1 MADVSRAGLW
11 QSLPLGLTTTPCER
25 SICTSD
31 STRNSWASRTALSRR
46 RICTKR
52 YATRR
57 AKSPA
62 KSHSRTLSRLNLP
75 DRRSSLPLLPA
86 TDVAPTGFATNQ
98 GRLPESISAVSKA
111 GRRFALWRGPGT
123 GRCAIQQRHRSRCWR
138 LRTCRANGRDARAAW
153 QHVLG
158 RVVTLCPSP
167 RSAPV
172 G

>member
-31 STRNSWASRTALSRR
+31 STRNSWASRTASSRR

-57 AKSPA
+57 AKSRA
-62 KSHSRTLSRLNLP
+62 KSQSRTLSRLNLP

-98 GRLPESISAVSKA
+98 GLHPVDRGGLSTDYRPGDCGERGSDARSERDQQQLERSRVFRTVTAASFARVFA
-111 GRRFALWRGPGT
+111 GGRRR
-123 GRCAIQQRHRSRCWR
+123 
-138 LRTCRANGRDARAAW
+138 
-153 QHVLG
+153 
-158 RVVTLCPSP
+158 P
-167 RSAPV
+167 RRP
-172 G
+172 